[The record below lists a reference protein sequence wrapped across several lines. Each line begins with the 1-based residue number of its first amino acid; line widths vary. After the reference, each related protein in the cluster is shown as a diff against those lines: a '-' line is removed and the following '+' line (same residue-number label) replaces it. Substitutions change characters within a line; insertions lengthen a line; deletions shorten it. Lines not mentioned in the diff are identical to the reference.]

1 MSLRIGLLGAAYI
14 APRGIVKPVQV
25 FDDVE
30 IVSMAARDRSR
41 AEVFA
46 ARADIPTVHDTYDQ
60 VVTDPNVDAVYN
72 PLAIS
77 GHHEWTIKA
86 LNAGK
91 HVLCEKP
98 FAMNEAEA
106 REMADCA
113 RENGLVCAEAFHYY
127 YHPLTRRMRE
137 IVQSGILGRIRFA
150 DAHFQNIVE
159 DTPGEIRYQIEL
171 GGGAAMDLG
180 CYPLHFLRHSFGAE
194 PEVISA
200 KTAIV
205 HEHIDIEL
213 EAELLFPGDVPARI
227 WSRMNPAGGFS
238 SAANFYGDQGWLK
251 VVNPMVPQREPHLIE
266 LVTSWG
272 TRRETLTTRPTFD
285 YQLQAFIDAI
295 EGVRPMPTDA
305 EDGVVSMRVIDNVY
319 RAAGMMPRGEI

>member
-1 MSLRIGLLGAAYI
+1 MTLRFGLLGAAYI
-14 APRGIVKPVQV
+14 APRGLVKPVQV

-30 IVSMAARDRSR
+30 IVSIAARDRDR

-46 ARADIPTVHDTYDQ
+46 ARAGIPSVYDTYDE

-86 LNAGK
+86 LKAGK

-127 YHPLTRRMRE
+127 YHPLSRRMRE
-137 IVQSGILGRIRFA
+137 IVRSGVLGEIRFA
-150 DAHFQNIVE
+150 DAHFQNWLDDSPE
-159 DTPGEIRYQIEL
+159 EIRYRIEL
-171 GGGAAMDLG
+171 GGGATMDLG
-180 CYPLHFLRHSFGAE
+180 CYPLHFLRHTFGAE
-194 PEVISA
+194 PEVVSA
-200 KTAIV
+200 RAATV
-205 HEHIDIEL
+205 HEHIDL
-213 EAELLFPGDVPARI
+213 EMVAELVFPGDIPARI
-227 WSRMNPAGGFS
+227 SCRMNSAGGFS
-238 SAANFYGDQGWLK
+238 SEANFYGDLGRLK
-251 VVNPMVPQREPHLIE
+251 VVNPMVPQREPHLVE

-305 EDGVVSMRVIDNVY
+305 DDGVVSMRVIDNIY
-319 RAAGMMPRGEI
+319 RAAGMQPRGEV

>member
-1 MSLRIGLLGAAYI
+1 MTLRIGLLGAAYI
-14 APRGIVKPVQV
+14 APRALIKPVQV
-25 FDDVE
+25 FDVQ
-30 IVSMAARDRSR
+30 IVSMAARDRER

-46 ARADIPTVHDTYDQ
+46 TRAGIPTVHDTYEA

-127 YHPLTRRMRE
+127 YHPLSRRMRE
-137 IVQSGILGRIRFA
+137 IVQSGILGEVRFA
-150 DAHFQNIVE
+150 DAHFQNTVV
-159 DTPGEIRYQIEL
+159 DTPDQIRYRIEL
-171 GGGAAMDLG
+171 GGGATMDLG

-194 PEVISA
+194 PEVVLA
-200 KTAIV
+200 KAATV
-205 HEHIDIEL
+205 HEHVDL
-213 EAELLFPGDVPARI
+213 EMVTELLFPGGIPARV
-227 WSRMNPAGGFS
+227 WCRMNAAGGFS
-238 SAANFYGDQGWLK
+238 SEANFYGDLGRLK
-251 VVNPMVPQREPHLIE
+251 VVNPMVPQREPHVIE

-272 TRRETLTTRPTFD
+272 TRRETLTKRPTFD
-285 YQLQAFIDAI
+285 YQLRAFIDAI
-295 EGVRPMPTDA
+295 QGVRPMPTDA
-305 EDGVVSMRVIDNVY
+305 EDGVISMRVIDNVY
-319 RAAGMMPRGEI
+319 RAAGLPLRGQV